1 MRALRILAAVLVAAA
16 PAFAADTWHGK
27 ISDSNCGATH
37 KSVGEHG
44 SMKTEADCT
53 KACVKGGAK
62 YVFVSDGKVY
72 QIANQDAAGLAQNAG
87 KDVSV
92 TGTMSGDS
100 ITVDKV
106 AGGAEKKG
114 AKKS

>member
-1 MRALRILAAVLVAAA
+1 MRALRILAVLLVAAS
-16 PAFAADTWHGK
+16 PALGAETWHGK

-53 KACVKGGAK
+53 NACVKGGAK

-87 KDVSV
+87 KDVTVS
-92 TGTMSGDS
+92 GTMSGET
-100 ITVDKV
+100 ITVEKV
-106 AGGAEKKG
+106 AGGAAKK

>member
-1 MRALRILAAVLVAAA
+1 MKPIHLLCAVVLAAA
-16 PAFAADTWHGK
+16 PAFAETWHGK

-44 SMKTEADCT
+44 AMKTEADCT
-53 KACVKGGAK
+53 AACVKGGAK
-62 YVFVSDGKVY
+62 YVLVSDGKVY

-87 KDVSV
+87 KEVTV
-92 TGTMSGDS
+92 TGSMSSDT

-106 AGGAEKKG
+106 SGGGKKA

>member
-16 PAFAADTWHGK
+16 PAFAADTWQGK

-53 KACVKGGAK
+53 NACVKGGAK

-72 QIANQDAAGLAQNAG
+72 QIANQDASGLAQNAG
-87 KDVSV
+87 KDVTV
-92 TGTMSGDS
+92 TGSMSGDT

-106 AGGAEKKG
+106 AGSGGKKA